1 MGSSRDGKALLAR
14 RLRRAL
20 LLAAA
25 LGGTVALLWWR
36 QRPVPVGVDLLLVGG
51 AAWDP
56 TSRNTAELFL
66 EERPATP
73 FRLVNLFNRPDISRS
88 PLAIAALKRQ
98 GVRYFISTHPSSH
111 ALASLGEFS
120 RGDALAINAA
130 AASSALSHRDD
141 YFLRVVPDVLQE
153 QRALAL
159 AVHRLPDHRPLPH
172 SRRRLLVLQDIAN
185 PAYGNTALAAFRANL
200 ARLGGWE
207 LEVKRLRVSAFHPQR
222 DRQLMRGPYDAAY
235 ILAGMFQPAI
245 GNLSQLFHQEHP
257 EAPILLTP
265 WARSPAVI
273 GNLGA
278 ARAQTLLA
286 SPFPARDR
294 KPEVKRYFERFRR
307 RFGYS
312 PSALS
317 ISTRQALE
325 LLDQALA
332 SGASNPEEVKR
343 FLLSRPEH
351 RTSFGPVHFDAYGD
365 HQAAFSVFSA
375 EEDQGP

>member
-1 MGSSRDGKALLAR
+1 
-14 RLRRAL
+14 
-20 LLAAA
+20 
-25 LGGTVALLWWR
+25 
-36 QRPVPVGVDLLLVGG
+36 
-51 AAWDP
+51 
-56 TSRNTAELFL
+56 
-66 EERPATP
+66 
-73 FRLVNLFNRPDISRS
+73 
-88 PLAIAALKRQ
+88 
-98 GVRYFISTHPSSH
+98 
-111 ALASLGEFS
+111 
-120 RGDALAINAA
+120 
-130 AASSALSHRDD
+130 
-141 YFLRVVPDVLQE
+141 
-153 QRALAL
+153 
-159 AVHRLPDHRPLPH
+159 
-172 SRRRLLVLQDIAN
+172 
-185 PAYGNTALAAFRANL
+185 
-200 ARLGGWE
+200 
-207 LEVKRLRVSAFHPQR
+207 
-222 DRQLMRGPYDAAY
+222 
-235 ILAGMFQPAI
+235 
-245 GNLSQLFHQEHP
+245 
-257 EAPILLTP
+257 
-265 WARSPAVI
+265 VI